1 MNGRDIIHV
10 VENLARGGLERTV
23 IDLIAAQRAAG
34 HRCRVICVFEPG
46 QLAGELLA
54 QDVRVD
60 ACHKRGGL
68 DLRALRR
75 LRGWL
80 RETPGAV
87 LHTHNATAHYYAL
100 LAAVGLPLARTVN
113 TRHGMGAAEP
123 HSRKEALYRLSAR
136 FTDYVVG
143 VCDAARER
151 FAQQRVR
158 PRAGLLA
165 IPNGIRLTRFAPA
178 QASDRIA
185 LARELGWPD
194 DSIIIGT
201 VGRLN
206 PVKDQA
212 ALISAFHRVHAT
224 QPQARL
230 VIVGDGALR
239 ADLQARIDIAGLQD
253 VARLVGDRDDVPRWL
268 AGMQIFALPSRSE
281 GYSIALLEACAAG
294 LPIVATDVGGNR
306 EIVREGINGA
316 LMGAG
321 DKQALAQALQHLV
334 SDPELARQ
342 QGQAG
347 RDWVLREGSF
357 LQMAQRYDALYAGKP
372 LPERAVAGMVEA
384 V

>member
-1 MNGRDIIHV
+1 MSRDIIHV

-23 IDLIAAQRAAG
+23 IDLITAQRAAG

-46 QLAGELLA
+46 QLAAEL
-54 QDVRVD
+54 QGQGVRVD
-60 ACHKRGGL
+60 ACHKRDGL

-113 TRHGMGAAEP
+113 TRHGMGVADP

-136 FTDYVVG
+136 YTDYVVG
-143 VCDAARER
+143 VCNAARDR
-151 FAQQRVR
+151 FAEQRVR

-165 IPNGIRLTRFAPA
+165 IPNGIRLERFHVANA
-178 QASDRIA
+178 EDQAA
-185 LARELGWPD
+185 LARSLGWPE
-194 DSIIIGT
+194 DSAIIGT

-212 ALISAFHRVHAT
+212 ALISAFRHVHQM

-230 VIVGDGALR
+230 VIVGDGQLR
-239 ADLQARIDIAGLQD
+239 ADLQAHIDVAGVQD
-253 VARLVGDRDDVPRWL
+253 VVRLVGDQDDVPRWL
-268 AGMQIFALPSRSE
+268 AGMRVFALPSRSE

-306 EIVREGINGA
+306 EIVREGVNGA
-316 LMGAG
+316 LIASG
-321 DKQALAQALQHLV
+321 DKDALAKALQGLLEQ
-334 SDPELARQ
+334 PTRAQ
-342 QGQAG
+342 QLGRAG
-347 RDWVLREGSF
+347 REWVQREGSF
-357 LQMAQRYDALYAGKP
+357 LHMAARYEALYAGQP
-372 LPERAVAGMVEA
+372 LPECAVAGMVEA

>member
-1 MNGRDIIHV
+1 MKSRDIIHV

-46 QLAGELLA
+46 QLAAELQA
-54 QDVRVD
+54 QEVRVD
-60 ACHKRGGL
+60 ACHKRDGL

-80 RETPGAV
+80 RQAPGAV

-113 TRHGMGAAEP
+113 TRHGMGVADP
-123 HSRKEALYRLSAR
+123 RSRKEALYRLSAR

-143 VCDAARER
+143 VCDAARAR
-151 FAQQRVR
+151 FAEQRVR
-158 PRAGLLA
+158 PRAGLLS
-165 IPNGIRLTRFAPA
+165 IPNGIRLIRFQPA
-178 QASDRIA
+178 QAADRVA

-194 DSIIIGT
+194 DSVIIGS

-212 ALISAFHRVHAT
+212 GLIAAFARVHAA

-239 ADLQARIDIAGLQD
+239 GELQARIDDAGLQD
-253 VARLVGDRDDVPRWL
+253 VARLAGDRDDVPRWL
-268 AGMQIFALPSRSE
+268 AGMQVFALPSRSE

-306 EIVREGINGA
+306 EIVREGSNGT
-316 LMGAG
+316 LVPAG
-321 DKQALAQALQHLV
+321 DETALAQALQALV
-334 SDPELARQ
+334 ADPQRAHQ

-347 RDWVLREGSF
+347 REWVLREGSF
-357 LQMAQRYDALYAGKP
+357 LHMAQRYDALYAGKP
-372 LPERAVAGMVEA
+372 LPGTAVAGMVEA
-384 V
+384 L

>member
-1 MNGRDIIHV
+1 MSGRDIIHV

-46 QLAGELLA
+46 QLAGELQALG
-54 QDVRVD
+54 VRVD
-60 ACHKRGGL
+60 ACHKRNGL

-75 LRGWL
+75 LRAWL

-87 LHTHNATAHYYAL
+87 LHSHNATAHYYAL

-113 TRHGMGAAEP
+113 TRHGMGAADP
-123 HSRKEALYRLSAR
+123 RSRKEAIYRLSAR
-136 FTDYVVG
+136 YTDYVVG
-143 VCDAARER
+143 VCEAARDR
-151 FAQQRVR
+151 FAAQHVR

-165 IPNGIRLTRFAPA
+165 IPNGIRLIRFAPA
-178 QASDRIA
+178 QASDRVA

-194 DSIIIGT
+194 DSVIIGT

-212 ALISAFHRVHAT
+212 ALIAAFARVHAA

-230 VIVGDGALR
+230 VIVGDGQLR
-239 ADLQARIDIAGLQD
+239 DALQARIDVAGLQA
-253 VARLVGDRDDVPRWL
+253 VAQLVGDRDDVPRWL
-268 AGMQIFALPSRSE
+268 TGMQVFALPSRSE

-316 LMGAG
+316 LIAPG
-321 DKQALAQALQHLV
+321 DVEALVHALHARV
-334 SDPELARQ
+334 ADPELAQQ

-347 RDWVLREGSF
+347 REWVLREGSF
-357 LQMAQRYDALYAGKP
+357 LHMAQRYDALYAGKP
-372 LPERAVAGMVEA
+372 LSERSVAGMVEA